1 MHGHSL
7 HRLARVGRALALAA
21 AGVAVFRHAFTLD
34 WQNDGAAIETLMG
47 GVTGFALI
55 VLALA
60 TLGHDD
66 RSDDCVDAT
75 VPSPLNRQVRPRAD
89 RPAGAATFGFARY
102 RDVTRPMRQPHYAR
116 R

>member
-21 AGVAVFRHAFTLD
+21 AGGAVFRQAFLLD
-34 WQNDGAAIETLMG
+34 WQNDGAALETLMG
-47 GVTGFALI
+47 GITGFALI
-55 VLALA
+55 VVALA

-66 RSDDCVDAT
+66 RSDDCVEAT
-75 VPSPLNRQVRPRAD
+75 VPGPLNRQARSPAG
-89 RPAGAATFGFARY
+89 RPARAAPFGFARY
-102 RDVTRPMRQPHYAR
+102 RDVPRPMRQPHYAR